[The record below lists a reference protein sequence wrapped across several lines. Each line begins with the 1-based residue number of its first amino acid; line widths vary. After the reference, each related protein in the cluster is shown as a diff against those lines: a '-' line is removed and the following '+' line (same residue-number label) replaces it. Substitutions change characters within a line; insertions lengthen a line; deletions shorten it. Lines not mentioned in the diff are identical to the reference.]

1 MAARRENRLGGY
13 EARSQEVK
21 SPEERSGIAQ
31 RASSP
36 SGTNVRRLS
45 CGQKTVMW
53 CVVEL
58 IGLVSSAKRC
68 FFPDGGKEREPVEG

>member
-1 MAARRENRLGGY
+1 MAARSENLLGGY
-13 EARSQEVK
+13 EVRSQAVK

-45 CGQKTVMW
+45 CGQKTVTW

-58 IGLVSSAKRC
+58 IELVSSAKTVYL
-68 FFPDGGKEREPVEG
+68 F